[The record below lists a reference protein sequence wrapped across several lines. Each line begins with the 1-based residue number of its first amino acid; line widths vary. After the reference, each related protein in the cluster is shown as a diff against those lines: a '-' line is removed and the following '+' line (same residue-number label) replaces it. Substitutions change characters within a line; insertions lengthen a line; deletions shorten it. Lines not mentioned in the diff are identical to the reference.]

1 MRKDYEILGV
11 GEDADEKAIKK
22 AYFKLIRK
30 YSPEKDPEQFQ
41 EIRAAYERLLEEK
54 DKPENSIQLEFPA
67 DDKFA
72 MSMFDQIQQL
82 MQEGEYDRA
91 ARTAEEGMRYYQEVE
106 CFLYMYARCCILD
119 GKTGKGV
126 RSYEKLVKRYPDK
139 VYYQSEL
146 AKAYHMRGYGRK
158 AYDMFQKVY
167 EEGWR
172 ETDFMTLYSLCCFG
186 RERYDEAVQ
195 ILTELTDSVPDEK
208 INQMIPELLEAYT
221 GLFTIYNVE
230 PFPIGPVAEKFGAF
244 LDQVGNRIQ
253 DYEEQLAGI
262 WLFVCTAAATEE
274 GEEIHKLADRIQEL
288 LPLDFSED
296 MPEEIAE
303 AYDLMEDERFSEMMK
318 QTIEA
323 FMLMEDIDCPEDDFE
338 GYTRFMQLDAF
349 LCQLEAWPMQRGELE
364 LLRKEYPNVYE
375 CGRDVWELL
384 RQSGG
389 NKGYMLEPVLAEYGK
404 MERKFKCGHY
414 YELYPERRGKTA
426 QIQWDSQETGTFVR
440 QGRKIGRNE
449 PCPCGSGK
457 KYKNC
462 CGRGK

>member
-1 MRKDYEILGV
+1 MRKDYEILGI
-11 GEDADEKAIKK
+11 GEDADEKAIKR

-72 MSMFDQIQQL
+72 MSMFDQIQRL

-172 ETDFMTLYSLCCFG
+172 ETDFMTLYSLCCFS
-186 RERYDEAVQ
+186 RERYDEAAR
-195 ILTELTDSVPDEK
+195 ILTELTGSVPDEK

-230 PFPIGPVAEKFGAF
+230 PFPIGPVAEKFSAF
-244 LDQVGNRIQ
+244 LDQVGNRIH

-262 WLFVCTAAATEE
+262 WLRVNTAAAAEE
-274 GEEIHKLADRIQEL
+274 GEEIHKLVERIQEL
-288 LPLDFSED
+288 LPMDFSED
-296 MPEEIAE
+296 MPEEMAE
-303 AYDLMEDERFSEMMK
+303 AYDLIEDERFSEMMK
-318 QTIEA
+318 RTIKA
-323 FMLMEDIDCPEDDFE
+323 FMLLDDMEYPEEDFDE
-338 GYTRFMQLDAF
+338 YARFMQLDAF

-364 LLRKEYPNVYE
+364 LLKKEYPNIYE
-375 CGRDVWELL
+375 CGRDVWEML
-384 RQSGG
+384 RQSKG
-389 NKGYMLEPVLAEYGK
+389 NKGYMLESVLAEYGK

-462 CGRGK
+462 CGKGR